1 MVRHRR
7 LGALALIGIA
17 IIGLLYHL
25 QHAQT
30 ETNEPTRSSSAPN
43 SPGQRKSASKS
54 AGKSAGRPPSRP
66 VKSKVGCVNYGEF
79 TANLS
84 FDPSTVV
91 PPDTVFRSLKRLLF
105 FIGHA
110 RSGSSMLGR
119 LLDAHPHMTISHE
132 VHSCVY
138 LHFASNFYYYIVI
151 ILLLLVLIS
160 LSSRPFMNG
169 RAGLCPHVFLN

>member
-25 QHAQT
+25 EHAQT
-30 ETNEPTRSSSAPN
+30 ETNEPTGSSSAPN
-43 SPGQRKSASKS
+43 SP
-54 AGKSAGRPPSRP
+54 AGRPPSRP
-66 VKSKVGCVNYGEF
+66 VKSKVGYVKYGEF
-79 TANLS
+79 TAKLS